1 VAVVNGPYGSP
12 SQAHATARH
21 AYQGCAYA
29 PLRHSALSLLM
40 TAVEGTGVRLGAYDR
55 DIMVWL
61 AAAEPQVAAVV
72 AGLVARAHQAGQE
85 TGA

>member
-1 VAVVNGPYGSP
+1 MNGPYDSP
-12 SQAHATARH
+12 AQAHDTARQ

-55 DIMVWL
+55 DIIAWL
-61 AAAEPQVAAVV
+61 AAAEPQVAVVV
-72 AGLVARAHQAGQE
+72 AGLVTRAHQAGRE
-85 TGA
+85 ATP